1 MSVFSGTPGP
11 WSQDEYGNVVHGAK
25 DGFGRMEKVRVSGV
39 ALPNR
44 VTQEY
49 AANTRLVVAAPEL
62 LEALQGLVHADCHS
76 VRNSTVH
83 IKALN
88 NALLAINKALGR

>member
-1 MSVFSGTPGP
+1 
-11 WSQDEYGNVVHGAK
+11 
-25 DGFGRMEKVRVSGV
+25 MEKVRVSGV